1 MHDKRRKKGMG
12 HRRKNKKQP
21 LNSRHDKRRK
31 KGMGQRRKNVRSR
44 RRPLLEMKIS
54 MKKRMIEWLSRSE

>member
-1 MHDKRRKKGMG
+1 MIKGERKEWDIEG
-12 HRRKNKKQP
+12 RIKKQP